1 MTFGEVAA
9 LYLSAKNH
17 ASKWRDQC
25 SLNRLSPFFRD
36 RYLVDVTRHQVRQY
50 IQHRR
55 DKGISDSTIRK
66 ELHFASAA
74 INFVRLEHEVEL
86 KNPFH
91 AMGIPEP
98 EGRLRWLSRREAESL
113 IQASRLYARTPYLPC
128 FIRLALN
135 TGCRRGELLGLEWS
149 RVDFSQRLLFLEAR
163 HTKTKVR
170 RSVPLNDA
178 AIIALGDLWR
188 FHEAVYPDSPWVF
201 TSAAG
206 GHVRWLKTAFRNSC
220 RRAGITN
227 FRIHDLRHT
236 CASWLVM
243 SGVDLYVVRDLLGH
257 ASITTTERY
266 AHLAPG
272 KVAQAVSLL
281 DKASHVSGI

>member
-1 MTFGEVAA
+1 MTFGEVAL

-17 ASKWRDQC
+17 TSKWRDQC

-36 RYLVDVTRHQVRQY
+36 RYLADINRHQVRLYVQS
-50 IQHRR
+50 RR

-74 INFVRLEHEVEL
+74 INFVRLEHELDL

-91 AMGIPEP
+91 ALGIPEP
-98 EGRLRWLSRREAESL
+98 DGRLRWLSQDEAARL

-149 RVDFSQRLLFLEAR
+149 RVDFSRRLLFLEAR
-163 HTKTKVR
+163 HTKTKTR
-170 RSVPLNDA
+170 RTIPLNDA
-178 AIIALGDLWR
+178 AIIALDDLRR
-188 FHEAVYPDSPWVF
+188 FHDLAYPDSPWVF

-206 GHVRWLKTAFRNSC
+206 GHIRWLKTGFRNSC
-220 RRAGITN
+220 RRAGITD

-243 SGVDLYVVRDLLGH
+243 AGVDLYVVRDLLGH

-266 AHLAPG
+266 AHLAPA
-272 KVAQAVSLL
+272 KVAAAVAVL
-281 DKASHVSGI
+281 DTPFHC

>member
-1 MTFGEVAA
+1 MTFGEVAT

-17 ASKWRDQC
+17 TSKWRDQC

-36 RYLVDVTRHQVRQY
+36 RRLAEVTRHQVRQY
-50 IQHRR
+50 VEHRR
-55 DKGISDSTIRK
+55 GKGISDSTIRK

-91 AMGIPEP
+91 ALGIPEP
-98 EGRLRWLSRREAESL
+98 EGRLRWITREEAERL
-113 IQASRLYARTPYLPC
+113 IQASRPYARTPYLSC

-135 TGCRRGELLGLEWS
+135 TGCRRGELLALEWE
-149 RVDFSQRLLFLEAR
+149 RVDFARRLLFLEAR

-170 RSVPLNDA
+170 RTIPLNDQA
-178 AIIALGDLWR
+178 MQALNELRRWHAQDC
-188 FHEAVYPDSPWVF
+188 PDSPWVF
-201 TSAAG
+201 TSSAG
-206 GHVRWLKTAFRNSC
+206 GHIRWLKTAFRNSC
-220 RRAGITN
+220 KRAGITD

-243 SGVDLYVVRDLLGH
+243 AGVDLYVVRDLLGH

-266 AHLAPG
+266 AHLAPV
-272 KVAQAVSLL
+272 KVAAAVALL
-281 DKASHVSGI
+281 N

>member
-17 ASKWRDQC
+17 TSKWRDQC

-36 RYLVDVTRHQVRQY
+36 RRLVDVTRHQVRLY
-50 IQHRR
+50 VQHRR

-91 AMGIPEP
+91 ALGIPEP
-98 EGRLRWLSRREAESL
+98 EGRLRWITREEAERL
-113 IQASRLYARTPYLPC
+113 IQASKPYARTPHLAC

-149 RVDFSQRLLFLEAR
+149 RVDFSRRLLLLEGR
-163 HTKTKVR
+163 HTKTGVR
-170 RSVPLNDA
+170 RTVPLNDQA
-178 AIIALGDLWR
+178 MLALSELHRWHQQDC
-188 FHEAVYPDSPWVF
+188 PDSPWVF
-201 TSAAG
+201 TSKAG
-206 GHVRWLKTAFRNSC
+206 GHIRWLKTAFRNSC
-220 RRAGITN
+220 KRAGITD
-227 FRIHDLRHT
+227 FRVHDLRHT

-243 SGVDLYVVRDLLGH
+243 AGVDLYVVRDLLGH

-266 AHLAPG
+266 AHLAPA
-272 KVAQAVSLL
+272 KVAAAVALL
-281 DKASHVSGI
+281 N